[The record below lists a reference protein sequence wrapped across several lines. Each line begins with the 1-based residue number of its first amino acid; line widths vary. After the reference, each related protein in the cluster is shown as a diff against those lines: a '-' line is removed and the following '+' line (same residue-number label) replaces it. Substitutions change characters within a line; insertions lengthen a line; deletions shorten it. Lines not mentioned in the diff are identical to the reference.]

1 MKDNIYYPIRLGII
15 IAVAITGLILC
26 SSCATRYVQCDAYG
40 ANDVPTEIDRV

>member
-1 MKDNIYYPIRLGII
+1 MKHTTIRLGIWISIALFAI
-15 IAVAITGLILC
+15 ICL